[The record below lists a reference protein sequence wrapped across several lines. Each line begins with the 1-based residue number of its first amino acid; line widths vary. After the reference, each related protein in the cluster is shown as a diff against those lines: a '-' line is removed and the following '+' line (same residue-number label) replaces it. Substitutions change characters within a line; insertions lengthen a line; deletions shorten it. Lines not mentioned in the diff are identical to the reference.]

1 MRYAVAQLAC
11 NTFARLQKIKGEEKI
26 FMVHSDFSNLF
37 ITLSIEKSVWGPEG
51 IVQFAAEI
59 QLEAS
64 NDCAVLSPLLEF
76 CRN

>member
-1 MRYAVAQLAC
+1 VRYVVAQLAW
-11 NTFARLQKIKGEEKI
+11 NTFARLQKIKGEENI

-37 ITLSIEKSVWGPEG
+37 ITLSIEESVWGPEG

-59 QLEAS
+59 LLEAS